1 MRFSWKRP
9 LLAILPVLA
18 LWVGGCSG
26 IHTSQSV
33 SPGMFLLPGLI
44 QTPTPKSPTER
55 LDVTRVP
62 VPQIASVQ

>member
-9 LLAILPVLA
+9 LLATLPVLA

-44 QTPTPKSPTER
+44 QTPTQTSPAER
-55 LDVTRVP
+55 LDVTREP
-62 VPQIASVQ
+62 VPQVASVQ